1 MVCSIGIDMLLYT
14 ERGISYKEVCVREFG
29 IFVIVETQTRE
40 SFHDFSQALVDLGVW
55 NAIYLVG
62 TSEIWGGYTDKNNRR
77 IFFTDVENPAGE
89 YINYI
94 VWRQKN

>member
-1 MVCSIGIDMLLYT
+1 MDCL
-14 ERGISYKEVCVREFG
+14 KEKQSGELCVNWGGG

-55 NAIYLVG
+55 NAIIYLVG
-62 TSEIWGGYTDKNNRR
+62 ASEIWGGYTDKNNLR

-94 VWRQKN
+94 VWRRKN